1 MADRLFDYNEIRDD
15 EDLIM
20 MLEGIRR
27 TGIAGHDEL
36 DELSGLIKAKI
47 VRYAKRHGVGGM
59 RARFWGK
66 AVSLPITRAADAMLA
81 VAGYAKVCRN
91 RFEAFVVALDEED
104 AGRSDFDIKA
114 RRRPSPR
121 SGGRAA

>member
-1 MADRLFDYNEIRDD
+1 MADRLFNNTEIRDD

-20 MLEGIRR
+20 MLEGIRKV
-27 TGIAGHDEL
+27 GIAGHDEL
-36 DELSGLIKAKI
+36 DELSGLVKAKI
-47 VRYAKRHGVGGM
+47 IRYAKRNGVNAM

-66 AVSLPITRAADAMLA
+66 VVSLPIARAADAMLA

-91 RFEAFVVALDEED
+91 RFEAFVVALDDED
-104 AGRSDFDIKA
+104 AGRSDFEIRQ